1 MDAAL
6 ARPSDEITMVL
17 SMRNLW
23 LVVALGGC
31 TSSARHAAPDLGA
44 AVDWALTFDASSAA
58 GTLAP
63 TLLGHYD
70 LSGALFGYDKLAA
83 LPPLMK
89 TAGFGEWRVGV
100 GRWEFATQLLPQLT
114 DGSSCASA
122 ITLPMMAAPAG
133 TTDLDLIRAR
143 DWFTYTD
150 GAPVTMA
157 MIADDGRYQLDYVRS
172 VIDVATR
179 MGATAYVDI
188 DHLPRALAVN
198 QTPLRS
204 NAEWPSACGITW
216 TNKVSNV
223 RPADPSVFAAAVAGM
238 VRRVVEGSAGQP
250 GRPVRYWEFWNEP
263 ELAYA
268 WNPSVGDFMSW
279 LSTAAMTL
287 TALDSYRKQTANP
300 DGRVLRIG
308 LGSFAYP
315 EVAAMLLP
323 QFPAPFDFVSFH
335 GYDDDPLVIASKIQ
349 AVADAR
355 AASSHPNVELVLAEW
370 GVNLQTTT
378 LDPASMDMALH
389 HATVLALGA
398 TSGLT
403 HAHHAIF
410 WDFFAVPDSSLAVV
424 HHDFSPKPAYYAFVL
439 LAKLIGSGATRLPAI
454 GFADGKLDGGMG
466 AVIAGKDAAGTVRV
480 LLVNRNRTARS
491 ATVGAL
497 PTAVTV
503 FDDPAQPPRSVAPSE
518 VVTVPARSIVL
529 VER

>member
-1 MDAAL
+1 M
-6 ARPSDEITMVL
+6 RVL
-17 SMRNLW
+17 GMRGLFFV
-23 LVVALGGC
+23 LALGGC
-31 TSSARHAAPDLGA
+31 SSSARHGVPDLGA
-44 AVDWALTFDASSAA
+44 SVDWALSFDVSSAA

-70 LSGALFGYDKLAA
+70 LSGALFGYDQQPA
-83 LPPLMK
+83 LPALMK

-122 ITLPMMAAPAG
+122 IQLPMMAAPAG

-143 DWFTYTD
+143 DWFTFTD

-157 MIADDGRYQLDYVRS
+157 MIADDNRYKLDYVRS
-172 VIDVATR
+172 VIDVATK

-188 DHLPRALAVN
+188 DHMPRALAMN

-204 NAEWPSACGITW
+204 DAEWPNNCGVSW

-223 RPADPSVFAAAVAGM
+223 RPADPALFAAAVVGM
-238 VRRVVEGSAGQP
+238 VSRVVEGSGGQP

-268 WNPSVGDFMSW
+268 WNPHLGDFMSW
-279 LSTAAMTL
+279 LQAAALTL
-287 TALDSYRKQTANP
+287 TALDNYRKQTANP
-300 DGRVLRIG
+300 DGRAIRIG

-315 EVAAMLLP
+315 EIAAMVLP
-323 QFPAPFDFVSFH
+323 QFPAPFDFISFH

-349 AVADAR
+349 NVANAR
-355 AASSHPNVELVLAEW
+355 AASSHSDVELLLAEW

-378 LDPASMDMALH
+378 LDPATMDMALH

-403 HAHHAIF
+403 HAHHSIF
-410 WDFFAVPDSSLAVV
+410 WDFFAIPDSSLALV
-424 HHDFSPKPAYYAFVL
+424 HHDFSPKPAYYAFAL
-439 LAKLIGSGATRLPAI
+439 LAKLIGSGATRLAAT

-466 AVIAGKDAAGTVRV
+466 AVLAGKDAAGTVRV

-503 FDDPAQPPRSVAPSE
+503 FDDATKPPRAVAPSE